1 MRNVLISKKM
11 ALDVIMQ
18 RSSTF
23 CRDKTML
30 KISRTLHLDLVVKLQ
45 QNSTNRSGHCSPCVS
60 ICRHLTLVA
69 RNERTPAQFV
79 SRGAFHT
86 AISPGSDSPLLLST
100 RWGRFTSED
109 DARRQVAELSAEERF
124 HLEKAIEEMKRHKE
138 EKMERESEPPSWN
151 QLKLCKM
158 A

>member
-1 MRNVLISKKM
+1 M

-18 RSSTF
+18 QSSTF
-23 CRDKTML
+23 CRNMKV
-30 KISRTLHLDLVVKLQ
+30 SGRTVHLVKLHRLQ
-45 QNSTNRSGHCSPCVS
+45 QNSTSRRCGYCLS
-60 ICRHLTLVA
+60 ISRHQTLT

-79 SRGAFHT
+79 SRYAFHT
-86 AISPGSDSPLLLST
+86 ATSPGSDSHILLST

-138 EKMERESEPPSWN
+138 EKVEKESKPPTWN

-158 A
+158 T